1 MTKTSSP
8 LSLLSTLSL
17 LPMFFG
23 KKHVHQFFSLVG
35 FLSLKFW
42 GPKKGKERNL
52 PAQYI
57 KTSPPGYENITDY
70 IIKTRPPGYEN
81 ITDGL
86 KTVLFE
92 CVSTYYYLLTF
103 LSSDE
108 CDDLFLLIIP
118 ETSGY

>member
-1 MTKTSSP
+1 M
-8 LSLLSTLSL
+8 L
-17 LPMFFG
+17 FG

-52 PAQYI
+52 HNMYI
-57 KTSPPGYENITDY
+57 KTSPPGYENL
-70 IIKTRPPGYEN
+70 
-81 ITDGL
+81 TDGL

-92 CVSTYYYLLTF
+92 CVSKYLLVLLTLTF

-118 ETSGY
+118 ETCSGY

>member
-1 MTKTSSP
+1 M
-8 LSLLSTLSL
+8 L
-17 LPMFFG
+17 FG

-52 PAQYI
+52 HNILKPA
-57 KTSPPGYENITDY
+57 PPGYENL
-70 IIKTRPPGYEN
+70 
-81 ITDGL
+81 TDGL

-92 CVSTYYYLLTF
+92 CVSTYYHLLTF

-108 CDDLFLLIIP
+108 CDDLFLLIIT
-118 ETSGY
+118 ETSG